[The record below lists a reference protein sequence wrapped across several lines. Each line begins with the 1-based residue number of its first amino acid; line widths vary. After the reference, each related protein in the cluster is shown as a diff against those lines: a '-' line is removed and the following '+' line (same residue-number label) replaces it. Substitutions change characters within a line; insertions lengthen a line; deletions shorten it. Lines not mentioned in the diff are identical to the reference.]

1 MAKPDTVI
9 PFSKFVN
16 ITTKGV
22 SSTFTFNRLNA
33 LAVTTP
39 INPNYE
45 NSSLNFHKTRNAE
58 INSSIPYAS
67 DGASLLRYIPMPQ
80 TVEVG
85 SLEAVASLYGV
96 LSKEY
101 SYASEFFGYT
111 SKNATKAEKLT
122 FYNNYPEAQKAA
134 LVGAAISMLND
145 IKREGSLNLIING
158 NSHEFDINLE
168 NISSFTDAVL
178 IINSNLQKEAEPA
191 VPYSLEGTTP
201 ALPFTAAATIAPSEF
216 IVQNNESEAVF
227 TYTAAITLEIS
238 DNIDSIVTKL
248 NTDKLSEADLVWS
261 SESGVLKLS
270 QINYSSAA
278 NTIPAKIFIT
288 ETEIKTKL
296 GLDTVT
302 LHDGSPA
309 VPAVNIGSCEYSTL
323 TNGFIIQ
330 GAVASASQTIDYAGG
345 ELAGVLGLAKT
356 SGGYITK
363 GTDGENLSEML
374 NNIGLINGDYVSI
387 AIIGRGTQTPSPV
400 PTTPA
405 FNDEKSPSKSVDFSD
420 SLITPD
426 DYETIASWVNA
437 SGGRYAFIVLS
448 NDARLKSINQKVFET
463 LFGNDGFILIYGD
476 NINMLAFM
484 QAAIASVDFS
494 VPNGMTN
501 FNFIETPQFLESAIG
516 KSEELD
522 GINANRAN
530 CCYVMGGYGQ
540 SQPLFGEGKIFGTN
554 FKNIANY
561 IGNSWLKAKM
571 EIAGAN
577 LMISQ
582 GFIAL
587 RGKDGASL
595 ILVNSQDIIDTAK
608 AGGIIVTVGS
618 GELLP
623 EEIASVISLSGNQ
636 NAVQLI
642 ENNGYYIRVL
652 PLTAE
657 DIANERLRVQL
668 IYTKNVPLNRI
679 TAQVLVI

>member
-9 PFSKFVN
+9 PFSKFVD
-16 ITTKGV
+16 ITTSGG

-39 INPNYE
+39 Q
-45 NSSLNFHKTRNAE
+45 
-58 INSSIPYAS
+58 
-67 DGASLLRYIPMPQ
+67 IPMPP
-80 TVEVG
+80 TVEAG
-85 SLEAVASLYGV
+85 SLEAIASLYGV
-96 LSKEY
+96 LSREY

-145 IKREGSLNLIING
+145 IKQEGSLNLNING
-158 NSHEFDINLE
+158 NSYEFDINLE
-168 NISSFTDAVL
+168 NISSFTDAAL

-191 VPYSLEGTTP
+191 VPYSLEGTPP

-227 TYTAAITLEIS
+227 TYTASITIDIS
-238 DNIDSIVTKL
+238 DNIDSIAAKL
-248 NTDKLSEADLVWS
+248 NTDKLRETNLVWS
-261 SESGVLKLS
+261 NADGVLKLS

-296 GLDTVT
+296 GLDIITT
-302 LHDGSPA
+302 GQGYPE

-323 TNGFIIQ
+323 TNGFIIS
-330 GAVASASQTIDYAGG
+330 GAVASASQTINFAAG
-345 ELAGVLGLAKT
+345 EMASVLGLAAT
-356 SGGYITK
+356 SGGYVTK
-363 GTDGENLSEML
+363 GTNGETLTEML

-387 AIIGRGTQTPSPV
+387 ASLNNIG
-400 PTTPA
+400 
-405 FNDEKSPSKSVDFSD
+405 E
-420 SLITPD
+420 D
-426 DYETIASWVNA
+426 DYGVIASWVNA
-437 SGGRYAFIVLS
+437 SGGRYAFIILS
-448 NDARLKSINQKVFET
+448 DDARLKSTNQKVFEN

-494 VPNGMTN
+494 TPNGMTN

-554 FKNIANY
+554 FDNIANY
-561 IGNSWLKAKM
+561 IGNSWIKAKM

-577 LMISQ
+577 LMITQS
-582 GFIAL
+582 FIAL
-587 RGKDGASL
+587 RGGKGKSMILASM
-595 ILVNSQDIIDTAK
+595 QDVINLAK
-608 AGGIIVTVGS
+608 TSEIIVTVGTN
-618 GELLP
+618 ELLAD
-623 EEIASVISLSGNQ
+623 EKSKIVSATGNS
-636 NAVQLI
+636 NAVNLI
-642 ENNGYYIRVL
+642 ESNGYYINVL
-652 PLTAE
+652 PLTAD
-657 DIANERLRVQL
+657 DIAKERMRIQVL
-668 IYTKNVPLNRI
+668 YTKNTPLNRLTI
-679 TAQVLVI
+679 LNIVI

>member
-9 PFSKFVN
+9 PFSKFVD

-39 INPNYE
+39 
-45 NSSLNFHKTRNAE
+45 S
-58 INSSIPYAS
+58 
-67 DGASLLRYIPMPQ
+67 IPMPDI
-80 TVEVG
+80 VEVG
-85 SLEAVASLYGV
+85 SLEGAGARYGV
-96 LSKEY
+96 TSREY
-101 SYASEFFGYT
+101 SYALEFFGYT
-111 SKNATKAEKLT
+111 SKNATKAQKLT
-122 FYNNYPEAQKAA
+122 FYNSYPEAQKAA

-145 IKREGSLNLIING
+145 IKQQGSLNLKING
-158 NSHEFDINLE
+158 REYDFNLYLD
-168 NISSFTDAVL
+168 NISSFTEAAA
-178 IINSNLQKEAEPA
+178 IINSNLQQDEVPA
-191 VPYSLEGTTP
+191 VPYSLEGSSP
-201 ALPFTAAATIAPSEF
+201 VIPITAAATIEPSEF
-216 IVQNNESEAVF
+216 IIQNEAGEAVF
-227 TYTAAITLEIS
+227 TYTAALTLE
-238 DNIDSIVTKL
+238 NKTIDEIVTAF
-248 NTDKLSEADLVWS
+248 NTEKLSEADLVWS

-270 QINYSSAA
+270 QVTYSSAV
-278 NTIPAKIFIT
+278 NTIPAKIFIS

-296 GLDTVT
+296 GLDTVI

-323 TNGFIIQ
+323 TNGFIIK
-330 GAVASASQTIDYAGG
+330 GAAASASQTIDYAGG

-374 NNIGLINGDYVSI
+374 NNIGLINGDFVSI
-387 AIIGRGTQTPSPV
+387 A
-400 PTTPA
+400 
-405 FNDEKSPSKSVDFSD
+405 
-420 SLITPD
+420 SLNNISED
-426 DYETIASWVNA
+426 DYGVIASWVNA

-448 NDARLKSINQKVFET
+448 NDARLKSTNQKVFET

-476 NINMLAFM
+476 NINMLAFL
-484 QAAIASVDFS
+484 QAAIASVDYS
-494 VPNGMTN
+494 TPNGALN

-571 EIAGAN
+571 EITGAN

-595 ILVNSQDIIDTAK
+595 ILVNSQDIIETAK

-623 EEIASVISLSGNQ
+623 EERASVISLSGNQ

-642 ENNGYYIRVL
+642 ENNGYYITVL
-652 PLTAE
+652 PLTAD

-679 TAQVLVI
+679 TEQVLVI

>member
-9 PFSKFVN
+9 PFSKFVD

-39 INPNYE
+39 
-45 NSSLNFHKTRNAE
+45 S
-58 INSSIPYAS
+58 
-67 DGASLLRYIPMPQ
+67 IPMPDI
-80 TVEVG
+80 VEVG
-85 SLEAVASLYGV
+85 SLEGAGARYGV
-96 LSKEY
+96 TSREY
-101 SYASEFFGYT
+101 SYALEFFGYT
-111 SKNATKAEKLT
+111 SKNATKAQKLT
-122 FYNNYPEAQKAA
+122 FYNSYPEAQKAA

-145 IKREGSLNLIING
+145 IKQQGSLNLKING
-158 NSHEFDINLE
+158 TEYDFNLYLD
-168 NISSFTDAVL
+168 NISSFTEAAA
-178 IINSNLQKEAEPA
+178 IINSNLQQDEVPA
-191 VPYSLEGTTP
+191 VPYSLEGSSP
-201 ALPFTAAATIAPSEF
+201 ALPITAAATIEPSEF
-216 IVQNNESEAVF
+216 IIQNEAGEAVF
-227 TYTAAITLEIS
+227 TYTAALTLE
-238 DNIDSIVTKL
+238 NKTIDEIVTAF

-270 QINYSSAA
+270 QTAYSSAV
-278 NTIPAKIFIT
+278 NTIPAKIFIS

-296 GLDTVT
+296 GLDTVI

-323 TNGFIIQ
+323 TNGFIIK
-330 GAVASASQTIDYAGG
+330 GAVASVSQTIDYAGG

-356 SGGYITK
+356 SGGYIIK

-374 NNIGLINGDYVSI
+374 NNIGLINGDFVSI
-387 AIIGRGTQTPSPV
+387 A
-400 PTTPA
+400 
-405 FNDEKSPSKSVDFSD
+405 
-420 SLITPD
+420 SLNNISED
-426 DYETIASWVNA
+426 DYGVIASWVNV
-437 SGGRYAFIVLS
+437 SGGRYAFIVIS
-448 NDARLKSINQKVFET
+448 NDARLKSTNQKVFET

-476 NINMLAFM
+476 NINMLAFL
-484 QAAIASVDFS
+484 QAAIASVDYS
-494 VPNGMTN
+494 TPNGALN

-540 SQPLFGEGKIFGTN
+540 KQPLFGEGKIFGTK

-561 IGNSWLKAKM
+561 IGNSWLKAKL

-595 ILVNSQDIIDTAK
+595 ILVNSQDIIETAK

-623 EEIASVISLSGNQ
+623 EEKASVISLSGNQ

-642 ENNGYYIRVL
+642 ENNGYYITVL
-652 PLTAE
+652 PLTAD

-679 TAQVLVI
+679 TDQVLVI

>member
-9 PFSKFVN
+9 PFSKFVD

-39 INPNYE
+39 
-45 NSSLNFHKTRNAE
+45 S
-58 INSSIPYAS
+58 
-67 DGASLLRYIPMPQ
+67 IPMPDI
-80 TVEVG
+80 VEVG
-85 SLEAVASLYGV
+85 SLEGAGARYGV
-96 LSKEY
+96 TSREY
-101 SYASEFFGYT
+101 SYVLEFFGYT
-111 SKNATKAEKLT
+111 SKNATKAQKLT
-122 FYNNYPEAQKAA
+122 FYNSYPEAQKAA

-145 IKREGSLNLIING
+145 IKQQGSLNLKING
-158 NSHEFDINLE
+158 REYDFNLYLD
-168 NISSFTDAVL
+168 NISSFTEAAA
-178 IINSNLQKEAEPA
+178 IINSNLQQDEVPA
-191 VPYSLEGTTP
+191 VPYSLEGSSP
-201 ALPFTAAATIAPSEF
+201 VLPITAAATIEPSEF
-216 IVQNNESEAVF
+216 IIQNEAGEAVF
-227 TYTAAITLEIS
+227 TYTAALTLE
-238 DNIDSIVTKL
+238 NKTIDEIVTAF
-248 NTDKLSEADLVWS
+248 NTEKLSEADLVWS

-270 QINYSSAA
+270 QVTYSSSAA
-278 NTIPAKIFIT
+278 NTIPAKIFIS
-288 ETEIKTKL
+288 ETDIKTKL
-296 GLDTVT
+296 GLDTVI

-323 TNGFIIQ
+323 TNGFIIK

-363 GTDGENLSEML
+363 GTDGENLSKML
-374 NNIGLINGDYVSI
+374 NNIGLINGDFVSI
-387 AIIGRGTQTPSPV
+387 A
-400 PTTPA
+400 
-405 FNDEKSPSKSVDFSD
+405 
-420 SLITPD
+420 SLNNISED
-426 DYETIASWVNA
+426 DYGVIASWVNA

-448 NDARLKSINQKVFET
+448 NDARLKSTNQKVFET

-476 NINMLAFM
+476 NINMLAFL
-484 QAAIASVDFS
+484 QAAIASVDYS
-494 VPNGMTN
+494 TPNGALN

-554 FKNIANY
+554 FTNIANY

-595 ILVNSQDIIDTAK
+595 ILVNSQDIIETAK

-623 EEIASVISLSGNQ
+623 EERASIISLSGNQ

-642 ENNGYYIRVL
+642 ENNGYYITVL
-652 PLTAE
+652 PLTAD

-679 TAQVLVI
+679 TEQVLVI